1 MQLTKE
7 AKGFSNFSWR
17 VLLYVRR
24 TSILQQEQ
32 SVTGWA
38 ALIDTSHHSR
48 WMYTWQALSFIC
60 IYQQKSARKPSKL
73 TDESKG
79 QNHEQSTP
87 SSSIETRQKNRPTT
101 ASNATDSR
109 DRADFRPFLSV
120 LNQTLWI
127 KSKRSDRLIHSLF
140 DFQQVRVWAALV
152 VGG

>member
-1 MQLTKE
+1 MENKLVFMQLTKE

-87 SSSIETRQKNRPTT
+87 SSIIETRQKKTNQLPQAMQQIREIGQIL
-101 ASNATDSR
+101 
-109 DRADFRPFLSV
+109 DRFFQYS
-120 LNQTLWI
+120 I
-127 KSKRSDRLIHSLF
+127 KLYELRAKDRI
-140 DFQQVRVWAALV
+140 D
-152 VGG
+152 